1 MAPFRIFTVLLS
13 WLHSSIAG
21 LVPTRRDGNY
31 YRTRTRRQSHD
42 RSPCLRKT
50 SKNLIQTE
58 NIACF
63 SDTGPGCKSA
73 VFFPIAISCVGFFS
87 SAAFPQSCQD
97 HAFLEIID
105 QRLRDNVKWR
115 MIRSGSIL
123 QFYNTG
129 TLKDPGRLVH
139 PKRVGSLSAIF

>member
-1 MAPFRIFTVLLS
+1 
-13 WLHSSIAG
+13 
-21 LVPTRRDGNY
+21 
-31 YRTRTRRQSHD
+31 
-42 RSPCLRKT
+42 
-50 SKNLIQTE
+50 
-58 NIACF
+58 
-63 SDTGPGCKSA
+63 
-73 VFFPIAISCVGFFS
+73 VGFFS
-87 SAAFPQSCQD
+87 SAAFPQD

-123 QFYNTG
+123 QFCITG